1 MSPTKLSVLIAIP
14 LLIFSC
20 KNSQSVATQ
29 ADAQQQT
36 QVTAPARVPTYTY
49 EIVRGYPHDPGA
61 FTQGLVY
68 HQGVFYE
75 STGLNGQSSLRK
87 VEIETGRVLQ
97 KIDVPAQFFAEGL
110 ALFNGRLHQLTWQNR
125 RGFIYDLNSFNLL
138 NSFEYTGEG
147 WGLAHDGTSLIL
159 SDGTD
164 QIRYLDAGDFHVRA
178 TIRVHDNGR
187 QITLL
192 NELEYIK
199 GEIYANVWQT
209 DRIARIDPKT
219 GRVTAWIN
227 LSGLLSPEDRA
238 GRSVDV
244 LNGIAYDEAADR
256 LFVTGKY
263 WPKLFEIKLKLPRNQ
278 IRR

>member
-1 MSPTKLSVLIAIP
+1 MSPTKLLFLIAAT

-20 KNSQSVATQ
+20 KNGQSVATQ

-138 NSFEYTGEG
+138 NTFEYTGEG

-164 QIRYLDAGDFHVRA
+164 QIRYLDAGDFRVRA

-187 QITLL
+187 PITLL

-219 GRVTAWIN
+219 GRVTAWVN

-256 LFVTGKY
+256 LFITGKY

-278 IRR
+278 IKR